1 MRRNRVKKRLGVL
14 LLSGTLAGV
23 LAAAPAVQYVRA
35 EETPAEKTS
44 GSYTKSGTFHIDQFG
59 EYDIDVTVT
68 VTDGKVTDIEIT
80 GNNFGGTYAE
90 INKTKLASAIEG
102 TAGRFLGLADTDAD
116 GLKGIDGVSGATYS
130 SNGIKEAVADALGL
144 DLSGEVLP
152 GVPAE
157 VPEPGTYDVTVAVR
171 SDVVDHSLV
180 QTETAD
186 AVLTVDEAGQM
197 SLSYRMVSG
206 TEQEPMYILGFNG
219 YYEDNDAARELTMEG
234 VTYETE
240 ERNGYTVVTDV
251 TFPLSGLSQYYYNN
265 TYIYVP
271 AMSNL
276 NGEISGILFENGR
289 FNVKTIVT
297 MYWDTLKR
305 QDDAAAD
312 SEESM
317 EITAD
322 VEEETSSPSCIVSVP
337 SSISMGKLSESGD
350 NIQEYEIRVSAE
362 NRDGTVTVSAPDTGV
377 LYSGS
382 NELAF
387 TNDFGVQS
395 FRADDVSG
403 QGADGEEAVLSGR
416 IIISGEDTAA
426 AAPGNYSGVTTF
438 TITCG
443 DAGTDPGNPGGGTD
457 PEEPGGSTDP
467 EEPGGGTDPE
477 DPGSTGDPDDT
488 EDPGSGSLDVHDL
501 EDGVYSVTG
510 RMVKTD
516 KTTLSMAD
524 NAINHTVKLT
534 VSDGR
539 YYVTLDMKGLNIS
552 GQLGYL
558 GGLKYF
564 CTGYTQ
570 DHQYGNPQGELADAV
585 IESYQLNEDGTRVSD
600 EYGTDYPDQVT
611 FELIPEALDDG
622 YAPLQVF
629 VPLMESIAEG
639 VGTQPVFLALD
650 WDTLKAA
657 AEDDPAFTD
666 DNEPGSD
673 PGNSG
678 DGGSG
683 LNGGSSLTGGSSL
696 PGGSSLGSSSLGGA
710 SLGGSSL
717 GSSSLGGSLT
727 SAAKTGDASGAVRGW
742 TAVLVISAGVLC
754 AGAAERSLRKKDT
767 D

>member
-23 LAAAPAVQYVRA
+23 LAAAPAAQYVRA
-35 EETPAEKTS
+35 EETPSEKTP

-68 VTDGKVTDIEIT
+68 VTDGTVTDIEIT

-102 TAGRFLGLADTDAD
+102 IAGRFLGLADTDAD

-144 DLSGEVLP
+144 DLSGEALL

-186 AVLTVDEAGQM
+186 AVLAVDEAGQM

-219 YYEDNDAARELTMEG
+219 YYEDNDTARELTMEG

-322 VEEETSSPSCIVSVP
+322 VEEEMSSPSCIVSVP

-350 NIQEYEIRVSAE
+350 NIQEYEIRVSDG

-403 QGADGEEAVLSGR
+403 QGADGEEAVLLGR

-443 DAGTDPGNPGGGTD
+443 DSGAEPDDPGGD
-457 PEEPGGSTDP
+457 TDP

-516 KTTLSMAD
+516 KTTLPMAD

-534 VSDGR
+534 VSEGR

-570 DHQYGNPQGELADAV
+570 DQYGNPQGNLADAV

-600 EYGTDYPDQVT
+600 AYGTDYPDQVT

-622 YAPLQVF
+622 FAPLQVF

-639 VGTQPVFLALD
+639 VGTQPAFLALD

-696 PGGSSLGSSSLGGA
+696 PGGSSLGGSSLGGA

-754 AGAAERSLRKKDT
+754 AGAAERRLRKKDI

>member
-23 LAAAPAVQYVRA
+23 LAAAPAAQYVRA
-35 EETPAEKTS
+35 EETPSEKTS

-68 VTDGKVTDIEIT
+68 VTDGTVTDIEIT

-102 TAGRFLGLADTDAD
+102 IAGRFLGLGDTDAD

-144 DLSGEVLP
+144 DLSGEALP

-157 VPEPGTYDVTVAVR
+157 VPEPGSYDVTVAVR

-219 YYEDNDAARELTMEG
+219 YYEDNDTARELTMEG

-350 NIQEYEIRVSAE
+350 NIQEYEIRVSAG

-403 QGADGEEAVLSGR
+403 QGADGEEAVLLGR

-443 DAGTDPGNPGGGTD
+443 DSGAEPDDPGGD
-457 PEEPGGSTDP
+457 TDP

-534 VSDGR
+534 VSEGR

-570 DHQYGNPQGELADAV
+570 DQYGNPQGKLSDAV

-600 EYGTDYPDQVT
+600 AYGTDYPDQVT

-622 YAPLQVF
+622 FAPLQVF

-639 VGTQPVFLALD
+639 VGTQPAFLALD

-696 PGGSSLGSSSLGGA
+696 PGGSSLGGSSLGGA

>member
-1 MRRNRVKKRLGVL
+1 MGRNRVKKRLGVL

-23 LAAAPAVQYVRA
+23 LSAAPAVQYVRA

-289 FNVKTIVT
+289 FSVKTIVT

-403 QGADGEEAVLSGR
+403 QGADGEEAVLLGR

-570 DHQYGNPQGELADAV
+570 DQYGNPQGELADAV

-650 WDTLKAA
+650 WDTLKTA

-666 DNEPGSD
+666 DNEPGGD

-696 PGGSSLGSSSLGGA
+696 P
-710 SLGGSSL
+710 GGSSL

>member
-1 MRRNRVKKRLGVL
+1 MGRNRVKKRLGVL

-44 GSYTKSGTFHIDQFG
+44 GSYTKSSTFHIDQFG

-289 FNVKTIVT
+289 FSVKTIVT

-403 QGADGEEAVLSGR
+403 QGADGEEAVLLGR

-570 DHQYGNPQGELADAV
+570 DQYGNPQGELADAV

-650 WDTLKAA
+650 WDTLKTA

-673 PGNSG
+673 SGNSG

-696 PGGSSLGSSSLGGA
+696 PGGSSLGGSSLGGA

-727 SAAKTGDASGAVRGW
+727 SAAKTGDASGAVKGW
-742 TAVLVISAGVLC
+742 TAALVISAGVLC
-754 AGAAERSLRKKDT
+754 AGAAERRLQKKDT

>member
-14 LLSGTLAGV
+14 LLSGALAGV
-23 LAAAPAVQYVRA
+23 LAAAPAARYVRA

-68 VTDGKVTDIEIT
+68 VTDGTVTDIEIT

-102 TAGRFLGLADTDAD
+102 IAGRFLGLGDTDAD

-144 DLSGEVLP
+144 DLSGEALP

-186 AVLTVDEAGQM
+186 AVLAVDEAGQM

-219 YYEDNDAARELTMEG
+219 YYEDNDTARELTMEG

-350 NIQEYEIRVSAE
+350 NIQEYEIRVSAG

-403 QGADGEEAVLSGR
+403 QGADGEEAVLLGR

-443 DAGTDPGNPGGGTD
+443 DSGAEPDDPGGD
-457 PEEPGGSTDP
+457 TDP

-510 RMVKTD
+510 KMVKTD

-534 VSDGR
+534 VSEGR

-570 DHQYGNPQGELADAV
+570 DQYGNPQGNLADAV

-600 EYGTDYPDQVT
+600 AYGTDYPDQVT

-622 YAPLQVF
+622 FAPLQVF

-639 VGTQPVFLALD
+639 VGTQPAFLALD

-678 DGGSG
+678 DGGNG

-696 PGGSSLGSSSLGGA
+696 PGGSSLGGSSLGGA

-717 GSSSLGGSLT
+717 GSSSLRGSLT

-742 TAVLVISAGVLC
+742 TAVLVISVGVLC
-754 AGAAERSLRKKDT
+754 AGAAERRLRKKDI

>member
-1 MRRNRVKKRLGVL
+1 MGRNRVKKRLGVL

-35 EETPAEKTS
+35 EEAPSEKTP

-68 VTDGKVTDIEIT
+68 VTDGTVTDIEIT

-289 FNVKTIVT
+289 FSVKTIVT

-403 QGADGEEAVLSGR
+403 QGADGEEAVLLGR

-570 DHQYGNPQGELADAV
+570 DQYRNPQGELADAV

-650 WDTLKAA
+650 WDTLKTA

-696 PGGSSLGSSSLGGA
+696 PGGSSLGGSSLGGA

>member
-1 MRRNRVKKRLGVL
+1 MGRNRVKKRLGVL

-23 LAAAPAVQYVRA
+23 LAAAPAAQYVRA

-289 FNVKTIVT
+289 FSVKTIVT

-350 NIQEYEIRVSAE
+350 NIQEYEIRVSAG

-403 QGADGEEAVLSGR
+403 QGADGEEAVLLGR

-443 DAGTDPGNPGGGTD
+443 DSGAEPDDPGGD
-457 PEEPGGSTDP
+457 TDP

-534 VSDGR
+534 VSEGR

-570 DHQYGNPQGELADAV
+570 DQYGNPQGKLSDAV

-650 WDTLKAA
+650 WDTLKTA

-696 PGGSSLGSSSLGGA
+696 PGGSSLGGSSLGGA

-727 SAAKTGDASGAVRGW
+727 SAAKTGDASGAVKGW
-742 TAVLVISAGVLC
+742 TAALVISAGVLC
-754 AGAAERSLRKKDT
+754 AGAAERRLQKKDT

>member
-14 LLSGTLAGV
+14 LLSGALAGV
-23 LAAAPAVQYVRA
+23 LAAAPAARYVRA

-68 VTDGKVTDIEIT
+68 VTDGTVTDIEIT

-102 TAGRFLGLADTDAD
+102 IAGRFLGLGDTDAD

-144 DLSGEVLP
+144 DLSGEALP

-186 AVLTVDEAGQM
+186 AVLAVDEAGQM

-219 YYEDNDAARELTMEG
+219 YYEDNDTARELTMEG

-350 NIQEYEIRVSAE
+350 NIQEYEIRVSAG

-403 QGADGEEAVLSGR
+403 QGADGEEAVLLGR

-443 DAGTDPGNPGGGTD
+443 DSGAEPDDPGGD
-457 PEEPGGSTDP
+457 TDP

-510 RMVKTD
+510 KMVKTD

-534 VSDGR
+534 VSEGR

-570 DHQYGNPQGELADAV
+570 DQYGNPQGNLADAV

-600 EYGTDYPDQVT
+600 AYGTDYPDQVT

-622 YAPLQVF
+622 FAPLQVF

-639 VGTQPVFLALD
+639 VGTQPAFLALD

-678 DGGSG
+678 DGGNG

-696 PGGSSLGSSSLGGA
+696 PGGSSLGGSSLGGA

-717 GSSSLGGSLT
+717 GSSSLRGSLT

-754 AGAAERSLRKKDT
+754 AGAAERRLRKKDI

>member
-23 LAAAPAVQYVRA
+23 LAAAPAAQYVRA
-35 EETPAEKTS
+35 EETS
-44 GSYTKSGTFHIDQFG
+44 GSYTKSGTFHIGQFG

-68 VTDGKVTDIEIT
+68 VTDGTVTDIEIT

-102 TAGRFLGLADTDAD
+102 IAGRFLGLADTDAD

-289 FNVKTIVT
+289 FSVKTIVT

-443 DAGTDPGNPGGGTD
+443 DSGAEPDDPGGD
-457 PEEPGGSTDP
+457 TDP

-534 VSDGR
+534 VSEGR

-570 DHQYGNPQGELADAV
+570 DQYGNPQGNLADAV

-600 EYGTDYPDQVT
+600 AYGTDYPDQVT

-622 YAPLQVF
+622 FAPLQVF

-639 VGTQPVFLALD
+639 VGTQPAFLALD

>member
-1 MRRNRVKKRLGVL
+1 MEEAMRRNRVKKRLGVL

-23 LAAAPAVQYVRA
+23 LAAAPAAQYVQA
-35 EETPAEKTS
+35 EEIPSEKTS

-68 VTDGKVTDIEIT
+68 VTDGTVTDIEIT

-102 TAGRFLGLADTDAD
+102 IAGRFLGLADTDAD

-144 DLSGEVLP
+144 DLSGEALP

-219 YYEDNDAARELTMEG
+219 YYEDNDTARELTMEG

-322 VEEETSSPSCIVSVP
+322 VEKEMSSPSCIVSVP

-350 NIQEYEIRVSAE
+350 NIQEYEIRVSAG

-403 QGADGEEAVLSGR
+403 QGADGEEAVLLGR

-443 DAGTDPGNPGGGTD
+443 DSGAEPDDPGGD
-457 PEEPGGSTDP
+457 TDP

-534 VSDGR
+534 VSEGR

-570 DHQYGNPQGELADAV
+570 DQYGNPQGNLADAV

-600 EYGTDYPDQVT
+600 AYGTDYPDQVT

-622 YAPLQVF
+622 FAPLQVF

-639 VGTQPVFLALD
+639 VGTQPAFLALD

-754 AGAAERSLRKKDT
+754 AGAAERRLRKKDI

>member
-1 MRRNRVKKRLGVL
+1 M
-14 LLSGTLAGV
+14 
-23 LAAAPAVQYVRA
+23 
-35 EETPAEKTS
+35 
-44 GSYTKSGTFHIDQFG
+44 
-59 EYDIDVTVT
+59 
-68 VTDGKVTDIEIT
+68 
-80 GNNFGGTYAE
+80 
-90 INKTKLASAIEG
+90 
-102 TAGRFLGLADTDAD
+102 
-116 GLKGIDGVSGATYS
+116 
-130 SNGIKEAVADALGL
+130 
-144 DLSGEVLP
+144 
-152 GVPAE
+152 
-157 VPEPGTYDVTVAVR
+157 
-171 SDVVDHSLV
+171 
-180 QTETAD
+180 
-186 AVLTVDEAGQM
+186 
-197 SLSYRMVSG
+197 
-206 TEQEPMYILGFNG
+206 
-219 YYEDNDAARELTMEG
+219 
-234 VTYETE
+234 
-240 ERNGYTVVTDV
+240 
-251 TFPLSGLSQYYYNN
+251 
-265 TYIYVP
+265 
-271 AMSNL
+271 
-276 NGEISGILFENGR
+276 
-289 FNVKTIVT
+289 
-297 MYWDTLKR
+297 
-305 QDDAAAD
+305 
-312 SEESM
+312 
-317 EITAD
+317 
-322 VEEETSSPSCIVSVP
+322 
-337 SSISMGKLSESGD
+337 
-350 NIQEYEIRVSAE
+350 
-362 NRDGTVTVSAPDTGV
+362 

-403 QGADGEEAVLSGR
+403 QGADGEEAVLLGR

-570 DHQYGNPQGELADAV
+570 DQYGNPQGELADAV

-650 WDTLKAA
+650 WDTLKTA

-696 PGGSSLGSSSLGGA
+696 PGGSSLGGSSLGGA

>member
-23 LAAAPAVQYVRA
+23 LAAAPAAQYVRA
-35 EETPAEKTS
+35 EETPSEKTS

-68 VTDGKVTDIEIT
+68 VTDGTVTDIEIT

-102 TAGRFLGLADTDAD
+102 IAGRFLGLGDTDAD

-144 DLSGEVLP
+144 DLSGEALP

-157 VPEPGTYDVTVAVR
+157 VPEPGSYDVTVAVR

-219 YYEDNDAARELTMEG
+219 YYEDNDTARELTMEG

-350 NIQEYEIRVSAE
+350 NIQEYEIRVSAG

-403 QGADGEEAVLSGR
+403 QGADGEEAVLLGR

-443 DAGTDPGNPGGGTD
+443 DSGAEPDDPGGD
-457 PEEPGGSTDP
+457 TDP

-534 VSDGR
+534 VSEGR

-570 DHQYGNPQGELADAV
+570 DQYGNPQGKLSDAV

-600 EYGTDYPDQVT
+600 AYGTDYPDQVT

-622 YAPLQVF
+622 FAPLQVF

-639 VGTQPVFLALD
+639 VGTQPAFLALD

>member
-23 LAAAPAVQYVRA
+23 LAAAPAAQYVQA
-35 EETPAEKTS
+35 EEIPSEKTS

-68 VTDGKVTDIEIT
+68 VTDGTVTDIEIT

-102 TAGRFLGLADTDAD
+102 IAGRFLGLADTDAD

-144 DLSGEVLP
+144 DLSGEALP

-219 YYEDNDAARELTMEG
+219 YYEDNDTARELTMEG

-322 VEEETSSPSCIVSVP
+322 VEKEMSSPSCIVSVP

-350 NIQEYEIRVSAE
+350 NIQEYEIRVSAG

-403 QGADGEEAVLSGR
+403 QGADGEEAVLLGR

-443 DAGTDPGNPGGGTD
+443 DSGAEPDDPGGD
-457 PEEPGGSTDP
+457 TDP

-534 VSDGR
+534 VSEGR

-570 DHQYGNPQGELADAV
+570 DQYGNPQGNLADAV

-600 EYGTDYPDQVT
+600 AYGTDYPDQVT

-622 YAPLQVF
+622 FAPLQVF

-639 VGTQPVFLALD
+639 VGTQPAFLALD

-754 AGAAERSLRKKDT
+754 AGAAERRLRKKDI

>member
-23 LAAAPAVQYVRA
+23 LAAAPAAQYVRA
-35 EETPAEKTS
+35 EETS
-44 GSYTKSGTFHIDQFG
+44 GSYTKSGTFHIGQFG

-68 VTDGKVTDIEIT
+68 VTDGTVTDIEIT

-102 TAGRFLGLADTDAD
+102 IAGRFLGLADTDAD

-144 DLSGEVLP
+144 DLSGEALP

-171 SDVVDHSLV
+171 SDMVDHSLV

-186 AVLTVDEAGQM
+186 AVLAVDEAGQM

-219 YYEDNDAARELTMEG
+219 YYEDNDTARELTMEG

-350 NIQEYEIRVSAE
+350 NIQEYEIRVSAG

-403 QGADGEEAVLSGR
+403 QGADGEEAVLLGR

-443 DAGTDPGNPGGGTD
+443 DSGAEPDDPGGD
-457 PEEPGGSTDP
+457 
-467 EEPGGGTDPE
+467 TDPE

-534 VSDGR
+534 VSEGR

-570 DHQYGNPQGELADAV
+570 DQYGNPQGNLADAV

-600 EYGTDYPDQVT
+600 AYGTDYPDQVT

-622 YAPLQVF
+622 FAPLQVF

-639 VGTQPVFLALD
+639 VGTQPAFLALD

-717 GSSSLGGSLT
+717 SSSSLGGSLT

-754 AGAAERSLRKKDT
+754 AGAAERRLRKKDI

>member
-23 LAAAPAVQYVRA
+23 LAAAPAAQYVRA
-35 EETPAEKTS
+35 EETPSEKTS

-68 VTDGKVTDIEIT
+68 VTDGTITDIEIT

-102 TAGRFLGLADTDAD
+102 ITGRFLGLADTDAD

-144 DLSGEVLP
+144 DLSGEALP

-197 SLSYRMVSG
+197 SLSYCMVSG

-219 YYEDNDAARELTMEG
+219 YYEDNDTARELTMEG

-322 VEEETSSPSCIVSVP
+322 VEEEMSSPSCIVSVP

-350 NIQEYEIRVSAE
+350 NIQEYEIRVSAG

-403 QGADGEEAVLSGR
+403 QGADGEEAVLLGR

-443 DAGTDPGNPGGGTD
+443 DSGAEPDDPGGD
-457 PEEPGGSTDP
+457 TDP

-477 DPGSTGDPDDT
+477 DSGSTGDPDDT

-534 VSDGR
+534 VSEGR

-570 DHQYGNPQGELADAV
+570 DQYGNPQGKLADAV

-600 EYGTDYPDQVT
+600 AYGTDYPDQVT

-622 YAPLQVF
+622 FAPLQVF

-639 VGTQPVFLALD
+639 VGTQPAFLALD

-666 DNEPGSD
+666 DNEPDSD

-678 DGGSG
+678 DGGNG

-696 PGGSSLGSSSLGGA
+696 PGGSSLGGSSLGGA

-754 AGAAERSLRKKDT
+754 AGAAERRLRKKDI

>member
-1 MRRNRVKKRLGVL
+1 MT
-14 LLSGTLAGV
+14 LS
-23 LAAAPAVQYVRA
+23 
-35 EETPAEKTS
+35 
-44 GSYTKSGTFHIDQFG
+44 
-59 EYDIDVTVT
+59 
-68 VTDGKVTDIEIT
+68 
-80 GNNFGGTYAE
+80 
-90 INKTKLASAIEG
+90 
-102 TAGRFLGLADTDAD
+102 
-116 GLKGIDGVSGATYS
+116 
-130 SNGIKEAVADALGL
+130 
-144 DLSGEVLP
+144 
-152 GVPAE
+152 
-157 VPEPGTYDVTVAVR
+157 
-171 SDVVDHSLV
+171 
-180 QTETAD
+180 
-186 AVLTVDEAGQM
+186 
-197 SLSYRMVSG
+197 
-206 TEQEPMYILGFNG
+206 
-219 YYEDNDAARELTMEG
+219 
-234 VTYETE
+234 
-240 ERNGYTVVTDV
+240 GYTVVTDV

-289 FNVKTIVT
+289 FSVKTIVT

-570 DHQYGNPQGELADAV
+570 DQYGNPQGELADAV

-666 DNEPGSD
+666 DNEPGGD

-696 PGGSSLGSSSLGGA
+696 PGGSSLGGSSLGGA

-727 SAAKTGDASGAVRGW
+727 SAAKTGDASGAVKGW
-742 TAVLVISAGVLC
+742 TAALVISAGVLC
-754 AGAAERSLRKKDT
+754 AGAAERRLQKKDT

>member
-14 LLSGTLAGV
+14 LLSGALAGV
-23 LAAAPAVQYVRA
+23 LAAAPAAQYVRA

-68 VTDGKVTDIEIT
+68 VTDGTVTDIEIT

-102 TAGRFLGLADTDAD
+102 IAGRFLGLADTDAD

-144 DLSGEVLP
+144 DLSGEALP

-219 YYEDNDAARELTMEG
+219 YYEDNDTARELTMEG

-289 FNVKTIVT
+289 FSVKTIVT

-403 QGADGEEAVLSGR
+403 QGADGEEAVLLGR

-443 DAGTDPGNPGGGTD
+443 DSGAEPDDPGGD
-457 PEEPGGSTDP
+457 TDP
-467 EEPGGGTDPE
+467 EEPGGGTGPE

-534 VSDGR
+534 VSEGR

-570 DHQYGNPQGELADAV
+570 DQYGNPQGNLADAV

-600 EYGTDYPDQVT
+600 AYGTDYPDQVT

-650 WDTLKAA
+650 WDTLKTA

-696 PGGSSLGSSSLGGA
+696 PGGSSLGGSSLGGA

-727 SAAKTGDASGAVRGW
+727 SAAKTGDASGAVKGW
-742 TAVLVISAGVLC
+742 TAALVISAGVLC
-754 AGAAERSLRKKDT
+754 AGAAERRLQKKDT

>member
-1 MRRNRVKKRLGVL
+1 MGRNRVKKRLGVL

-276 NGEISGILFENGR
+276 NGEISGILFKNGR
-289 FNVKTIVT
+289 FSVKTIVT

-403 QGADGEEAVLSGR
+403 QGADGGAAVLSQ
-416 IIISGEDTAA
+416 E
-426 AAPGNYSGVTTF
+426 
-438 TITCG
+438 
-443 DAGTDPGNPGGGTD
+443 
-457 PEEPGGSTDP
+457 
-467 EEPGGGTDPE
+467 
-477 DPGSTGDPDDT
+477 
-488 EDPGSGSLDVHDL
+488 
-501 EDGVYSVTG
+501 
-510 RMVKTD
+510 
-516 KTTLSMAD
+516 
-524 NAINHTVKLT
+524 
-534 VSDGR
+534 
-539 YYVTLDMKGLNIS
+539 
-552 GQLGYL
+552 
-558 GGLKYF
+558 
-564 CTGYTQ
+564 
-570 DHQYGNPQGELADAV
+570 
-585 IESYQLNEDGTRVSD
+585 
-600 EYGTDYPDQVT
+600 
-611 FELIPEALDDG
+611 
-622 YAPLQVF
+622 
-629 VPLMESIAEG
+629 
-639 VGTQPVFLALD
+639 
-650 WDTLKAA
+650 
-657 AEDDPAFTD
+657 
-666 DNEPGSD
+666 
-673 PGNSG
+673 
-678 DGGSG
+678 
-683 LNGGSSLTGGSSL
+683 GSSYPERIQPPL
-696 PGGSSLGSSSLGGA
+696 PREIIQA
-710 SLGGSSL
+710 
-717 GSSSLGGSLT
+717 
-727 SAAKTGDASGAVRGW
+727 
-742 TAVLVISAGVLC
+742 
-754 AGAAERSLRKKDT
+754 
-767 D
+767 